1 MNNFVKMDVAIELLA
16 DKISK
21 TTRKFELTNE
31 LEYQNELDN
40 LIIERDKIYSGDI
53 NVIDKVIN
61 IYGEELKNDIK
72 EEL

>member
-21 TTRKFELTNE
+21 TTRKFEITNN
-31 LEYQNELDN
+31 LKYQNELN
-40 LIIERDKIYSGDI
+40 KLIIERDKIYTGDMD
-53 NVIDKVIN
+53 VIEKVIN
-61 IYGEELKNDIK
+61 IYGEELKNNIN

>member
-53 NVIDKVIN
+53 NIIDKVIN
-61 IYGEELKNDIK
+61 IYGAELKNDIK